1 MMERYCVKPFTH
13 PIEKTVTVPGSKS
26 MTNRALFMAAMASGK
41 SVLKGVL
48 LSDDSRVFLGSL
60 SSLGF
65 EVLID
70 EEGKVVTLTGEGGHI
85 PVNNATIYVG
95 SAGTA
100 ARFLTAMLALSEG
113 EATINCSEQMKNRP
127 MKPLFDALTALGA
140 TFTYLGEEGFLPVHV
155 KGRGKNGLLNEVEL
169 DISKSTQFLS
179 ALLMSAPLLREGL
192 KIHIVSAKKQGSY
205 INITRKMMENF
216 GVCSDFDGES
226 YHVQG
231 TEHYMAGEYI
241 IEPDVSAACYFYA
254 LAALTGSSIIVK
266 NVHFNSLQGDI
277 KFLDVLQK
285 IGCTVTDEPE
295 GVKVTG
301 KNDLCYEAVDINMND
316 FSDQTMTLAAMA
328 PFMKGTTI
336 IRNVGHIRLQ
346 ESDRMQ
352 AILNELSRVGIECFS
367 EGDDLIIKSGK
378 IHGADIETYED
389 HRMAMAFSLLG
400 LKTEGIVIMDPM
412 CCSKTFK
419 EYFEVLDSLY
429 E

>member
-1 MMERYCVKPFTH
+1 MEQYIVRPMIH
-13 PIEKTVTVPGSKS
+13 PIEKEVTVPGSKS

-65 EVLID
+65 EVIID
-70 EEGKVVTLTGEGGHI
+70 EEGKSVTLTGEGGRI
-85 PVNNATIYVG
+85 PINNATIYVG

-100 ARFLTAMLALSEG
+100 ARFLTALLALSDG
-113 EATINCSEQMKNRP
+113 EATINCSEQMKARP
-127 MKPLFDALTALGA
+127 MKPLFDALSALGA
-140 TFTYLGEEGFLPVHV
+140 TFTYLEQEGFLPVHV
-155 KGRGKNGLLNEVEL
+155 KGRAKSCMANEVSL

-179 ALLMSAPLLREGL
+179 ALLMSAPLLKNGL
-192 KIHIVSAKKQGSY
+192 KICITSEKKQGSY

-216 GVCSDFDGES
+216 GVHSAFDGEN
-226 YHVQG
+226 YTVAG
-231 TEHYMAGEYI
+231 TEQYLSGEYN

-254 LAALTGSSIIVK
+254 LAALTGSSIIVRG
-266 NVHFNSLQGDI
+266 VHFDSMQGDV
-277 KFLDVLQK
+277 KFLEVLKK
-285 IGCTVTDEPE
+285 IGCTVSDTPE
-295 GVKVTG
+295 GIKVIG
-301 KNDLCYEAVDINMND
+301 KSDLAYEAVDINMND

-328 PFMKGTTI
+328 PFMCGTTV

-346 ESDRMQ
+346 ESNRMQ
-352 AILNELSRVGIECFS
+352 AIINELNKAGIECRE

-378 IHGADIETYED
+378 VRSTNIATYED

-400 LKTEGIVIMDPM
+400 LRTEGIVILDPM